1 MRLTFNKIPF
11 IVLVSIL
18 YAAIQ
23 IILLH
28 YTKSSVVFYTAVIPI
43 ILISW
48 RLGYRAAMVMGTALI
63 VTHLLLF
70 QWAFRQVIAV
80 DFCAGYG
87 SIVITTLI
95 AMFFGHKAELTR
107 TIRTL
112 SEKMRSMEI
121 EKNRLQEQLCLCQK
135 MDTISQVSGCIAHD
149 FNNILAAI
157 SGYAELITLKFSTDN
172 EVLKKYA
179 SCIYKATQNAA
190 EITSKLVTI
199 SRKGKLEIF
208 PFNLSMLITNVTD
221 IITQSIDKKIS
232 IELKLETGD
241 YTVLGDAAQLQNSLL
256 NLALNAVDAMP
267 QGGVITMSTQ
277 LISLDNHF
285 IKAQRLEVEPGEYV
299 RLCVIDTGVGIDI
312 TTLSRVFEPFFT
324 TKARGNG
331 AGLGLSIVY
340 GTVKAH
346 GGHVEIDSTVG
357 IGTKLSVYL
366 PVVNTSGLVRPAHSV
381 ITKEKGFILMIDDDP
396 MVRDVVFEMICELG
410 YKIKICADGVEGI
423 TYYRQYSHNID
434 IIILDLMMPEMCG
447 YDCLKE
453 LRKINPSVRVIVASG
468 YADKEDVKK
477 FVESG
482 ISTFLKK
489 PFTSKDLSDAVT
501 SCMPD
506 LQKHI

>member
-1 MRLTFNKIPF
+1 MRLPYKKIQLF
-11 IVLVSIL
+11 VLVSIL
-18 YAAIQ
+18 YVGIQ
-23 IILLH
+23 VVLLH
-28 YTKSSVVFYTAVIPI
+28 YIKSSVVFYTSVIPI
-43 ILISW
+43 ILIS
-48 RLGYRAAMVMGTALI
+48 RLQGYRAAIAMGAALMVIHLI
-63 VTHLLLF
+63 TF
-70 QWAFRQVIAV
+70 QWAFKQIIAV
-80 DFCAGYG
+80 DFFAGYG
-87 SIVITTLI
+87 SIVIMTLV
-95 AMFFGHKAELTR
+95 AVVFGRMAELTR

-112 SEKMRSMEI
+112 REKTRSMEI
-121 EKNRLQEQLCLCQK
+121 EKTRLQEQLCQCQK

-208 PFNLSMLITNVTD
+208 PFNLSALISNVTD
-221 IITQSIDKKIS
+221 IITQSIDKRIS
-232 IELKLETGD
+232 VEHNLEAND

-277 LISLDNHF
+277 LISLDDNF
-285 IKAQRLEVEPGEYV
+285 IKAHCLEVEPGEYV

-312 TTLSRVFEPFFT
+312 ATLSRVFEPFFT

-357 IGTKLSVYL
+357 VGTKLSVYL
-366 PVVNTSGLVRPAHSV
+366 PVVQMSRLEGTAHCD
-381 ITKEKGFILMIDDDP
+381 IAKENGFVLMIDDEP
-396 MVRDVVFEMICELG
+396 MVRDVVSEMICDLG
-410 YKIKICADGVEGI
+410 FKIKICADGVEGI
-423 TYYRQYSHNID
+423 AYYRQYSNNID
-434 IIILDLMMPEMCG
+434 IVILDLMMPNMGG

-468 YADKEDVKK
+468 YAGKEDVKK
-477 FVESG
+477 FFESG
-482 ISTFLKK
+482 ITTFLKK
-489 PFTSKDLSDAVT
+489 PFTRKDLSEAVFT
-501 SCMPD
+501 SMSD
-506 LQKHI
+506 LQKQ